1 MANNKIQIKRTTI
14 SGRTPNTTNSANT
27 SYIDAGE
34 LAVNLTDRK
43 IFSSNGTDS
52 FEVGS
57 NLTSLSVSTIVA
69 SGATGTN
76 GQVLTSNGTAT
87 YWNTPATAESGNV
100 AVKSFT
106 YTITSNTSIIT
117 GEDDFA
123 EVLSYTAGFE
133 NVFIN
138 GIKVIGGGQDYTTS
152 NATAITLSANVES
165 GEVVQILAFNPLTS
179 FVETY
184 SNTASIT
191 SNAAMVADSFGKTT
205 YRTAKYLVSITSN
218 SQYHATE
225 VLVVHDGTTAYS
237 TEYATIFSNNSL
249 GIISANLNN
258 ANVELIVTPTYSAG
272 NVRAK
277 RITLE
282 V

>member
-1 MANNKIQIKRTTI
+1 MANNKIQLKRTAIT
-14 SGRTPNTTNSANT
+14 GRTPNTTNSGNT
-27 SYIDAGE
+27 SFIDAGE

-43 IFSSNGTDS
+43 VFSSNGTAS

-57 NLTSLSVSTIVA
+57 NLTSLSVNTIVA
-69 SGATGTN
+69 SGATGTS
-76 GQVLTSNGTAT
+76 GQVLTSNGTAS
-87 YWNTPATAESGNV
+87 YWSTPTTGESGNV

-117 GEDDFA
+117 GADDFS

-138 GIKVIGGGQDYTTS
+138 GIKVIGGVDYTTS
-152 NATAITLSANVES
+152 NAAAITLASNVES
-165 GEVVQILAFNPLTS
+165 GEVVQVLALNPLTS

-184 SNTASIT
+184 ANTATISST
-191 SNAAMVADSFGKTT
+191 NAFVVDSFSKTT

-218 SQYHATE
+218 SQYHGSE
-225 VLVVHDGTTAYS
+225 VLVLHDGTTAFS

-249 GIISANLNN
+249 AVISANLNN
-258 ANVELIVTPTYSAG
+258 ANVELIVTPTYTAG
-272 NVRAK
+272 TVQIK
-277 RITLE
+277 RITLGI
-282 V
+282 

>member
-1 MANNKIQIKRTTI
+1 MANNKFQLKRTTI
-14 SGRTPNTTNSANT
+14 SGRTPNTSNSGNT

-34 LAVNLTDRK
+34 LAVNLTDK
-43 IFSSNGTDS
+43 KVFSSNGTVS

-57 NLTSLSVSTIVA
+57 NLTSLSVNTIVA

-87 YWNTPATAESGNV
+87 YWDTPATAESGNV

-106 YTITSNTSIIT
+106 YTIASNTSIIT
-117 GEDDFA
+117 GADDFS

-138 GIKVIGGGQDYTTS
+138 GIKVIGGGIDYTTS
-152 NATAITLSANVES
+152 NSSAITLSANVEL
-165 GEVVQILAFNPLTS
+165 GETVQILALNPLTS

-184 SNTASIT
+184 ANSATIT
-191 SNAAMVADSFGKTT
+191 SNAAFVADSFSKTT

-225 VLVVHDGTTAYS
+225 VLVIHDGTTAYS

-249 GIISANLNN
+249 GVISANLNN

-272 NVRAK
+272 TVQAK
-277 RITLE
+277 RITLGI
-282 V
+282 

>member
-1 MANNKIQIKRTTI
+1 MASNKIQIKRT
-14 SGRTPNTTNSANT
+14 SVSARTPNTTNSANT
-27 SYIDAGE
+27 SFIDAGE
-34 LAVNLTDRK
+34 LAINLTDQK
-43 IFSSNGTDS
+43 VFSSNGSVS

-57 NLTSLSVSTIVA
+57 NLTSLSVNTIVA
-69 SGATGTN
+69 NGATGTA
-76 GQVLTSNGTAT
+76 GQVLNSNGTGI
-87 YWNTPATAESGNV
+87 YWDDVSSGDV
-100 AVKSFT
+100 AVKTFT
-106 YTITSNTSIIT
+106 YTITSNTSILT
-117 GEDDFA
+117 GADDAA

-138 GIKVIGGGQDYTTS
+138 GIKVVGSGQDYTTS
-152 NATAITLSANVES
+152 NSAAITLTSVVES

-191 SNAAMVADSFGKTT
+191 STDAFVVDSFSEATF
-205 YRTAKYLVSITSN
+205 RTAKYLVSIASN

-237 TEYATIFSNNSL
+237 TEYATIFSDNSL

-258 ANVELIVTPTYSAG
+258 ANVELILTPTYSDG

>member
-52 FEVGS
+52 FEVCS

-69 SGATGTN
+69 SAATGTN

-191 SNAAMVADSFGKTT
+191 SNAAMVTDSFGKTT

-258 ANVELIVTPTYSAG
+258 ANVELIVTPTYSDG
-272 NVRAK
+272 NVQAK